1 MGHAAKVRERLPL
14 LLSMVAL
21 LVLAIV
27 VARGGSGV
35 PHGAGWA
42 PRPAAAP
49 SYVTT
54 PVVAAGP
61 PGPLRTVLGIYY
73 GVFFVLVLVGLL
85 AGLALAL
92 ALVARIRFRR
102 RSRAVLAEEV
112 EAAEGAAGGLAML
125 RGARSALAS
134 FRQRPG
140 GPPGDVV
147 QQAWLSLENAA
158 EAEGF
163 GRRPE
168 QTSTEFT
175 TFLLA
180 EHAVDEAALAEL
192 RGRYQRARFG
202 RAGTVTEA
210 DAVAAIGAL
219 ERIAEDLAR

>member
-1 MGHAAKVRERLPL
+1 MVRERLPL

-27 VARGGSGV
+27 VARGSSGV
-35 PHGAGWA
+35 PHGAGWVV
-42 PRPAAAP
+42 RPAPPPARV
-49 SYVTT
+49 ST
-54 PVVAAGP
+54 PVGLPPSGAAI
-61 PGPLRTVLGIYY
+61 TIFGIYY
-73 GVFFVLVLVGLL
+73 GAFFVLVVVWVLFGLAVLLSLL
-85 AGLALAL
+85 AWL
-92 ALVARIRFRR
+92 RFRR
-102 RSRAVLAEEV
+102 RSRAIAAEEV
-112 EAAEGAAGGLAML
+112 EYADGAAGGLAML
-125 RGARSALAS
+125 RGARSVLAS

-147 QQAWLSLENAA
+147 QQAWLSLERAA

-168 QTSTEFT
+168 QTPTEFT
-175 TFLLA
+175 TALLA
-180 EHAVDEAALAEL
+180 EHEVDASALAEL

-202 RAGTVTEA
+202 RAGLVTEA